1 MSELIPFTTNDVM
14 ARIIKIRGQEVLLDR
29 DVAELYGVETKR
41 INEALRN
48 NPDKFPEGYV
58 FTLQRS
64 EKQEV
69 VENFDRLKTLKHSTV
84 EPRAFTERGLYML
97 ATILKSKQATSTTLA
112 IIDSFVKLREI
123 SRNIAAL
130 HQEQDKEKQKS
141 LVQRTGELMNDLLL
155 DDGETTETES
165 TVEINLVA
173 LKFKHT
179 VKRVKKKE
187 KEDVSIGVIP
197 EPRRI
202 CRTFAT
208 SNSFLF
214 TLTLSLVSS
223 NSSFA
228 FLMFFF

>member
-14 ARIIKIRGQEVLLDR
+14 AKIIKIRGQEVLLDR

-58 FTLQRS
+58 LTLNDEESSVLRS
-64 EKQEV
+64 KISTIEQQEGKGHHSKY
-69 VENFDRLKTLKHSTV
+69 NFK
-84 EPRAFTERGLYML
+84 AFTERGLYML

-123 SRNIAAL
+123 SRNVAAL
-130 HQEQDKEKQKS
+130 HQEQDKEKQKN

-187 KEDVSIGVIP
+187 KED
-197 EPRRI
+197 
-202 CRTFAT
+202 
-208 SNSFLF
+208 
-214 TLTLSLVSS
+214 
-223 NSSFA
+223 
-228 FLMFFF
+228 

>member
-58 FTLQRS
+58 ITLNDEESVVLRS
-64 EKQEV
+64 KISTLEQQEGKGHHSKY
-69 VENFDRLKTLKHSTV
+69 NFK
-84 EPRAFTERGLYML
+84 AFTERGLYML

-187 KEDVSIGVIP
+187 KED
-197 EPRRI
+197 
-202 CRTFAT
+202 
-208 SNSFLF
+208 
-214 TLTLSLVSS
+214 
-223 NSSFA
+223 
-228 FLMFFF
+228 

>member
-1 MSELIPFTTNDVM
+1 MVPVIRLHRTVSKIMNLMNKRKLITILLTLVAMAGLGQEL
-14 ARIIKIRGQEVLLDR
+14 KIDGQEVLLDR
-29 DVAELYGVETKR
+29 DVAELYGVETR
-41 INEALRN
+41 DINKAVRN
-48 NPDKFPEGYV
+48 NPDKFPEGYI
-58 FTLQRS
+58 FTLQHS
-64 EKQEV
+64 EKQEL
-69 VENFDRLKTLKHSTV
+69 VENFHRFETLKHSTV

-187 KEDVSIGVIP
+187 KED
-197 EPRRI
+197 
-202 CRTFAT
+202 
-208 SNSFLF
+208 
-214 TLTLSLVSS
+214 
-223 NSSFA
+223 
-228 FLMFFF
+228 

>member
-1 MSELIPFTTNDVM
+1 MSDLIPFTTNDVM

-29 DVAELYGVETKR
+29 DVAELYGVETR
-41 INEALRN
+41 DINKAVRN
-48 NPDKFPEGYV
+48 NPDKFPDGYI

-64 EKQEV
+64 EKQEL
-69 VENFDRLKTLKHSTV
+69 VENFHRFETLKHSTV

-179 VKRVKKKE
+179 IKRIKKKE
-187 KEDVSIGVIP
+187 KEDKSIKEVP
-197 EPRRI
+197 LDSNRRRV
-202 CRTFAT
+202 CA
-208 SNSFLF
+208 
-214 TLTLSLVSS
+214 V
-223 NSSFA
+223 
-228 FLMFFF
+228 

>member
-1 MSELIPFTTNDVM
+1 MSDLIPFTTNDVM

-29 DVAELYGVETKR
+29 DVAELYGVETR
-41 INEALRN
+41 DINKAVRN
-48 NPDKFPEGYV
+48 NPDKFPDGYI

-64 EKQEV
+64 EKQEL
-69 VENFDRLKTLKHSTV
+69 VENFHPFETLRHSTV
-84 EPRAFTERGLYML
+84 EPRACTERGLYML

-187 KEDVSIGVIP
+187 KED
-197 EPRRI
+197 
-202 CRTFAT
+202 
-208 SNSFLF
+208 
-214 TLTLSLVSS
+214 
-223 NSSFA
+223 
-228 FLMFFF
+228 

>member
-58 FTLQRS
+58 ITLNDEESAVLRS
-64 EKQEV
+64 KISTLEQQEGKGHHSKY
-69 VENFDRLKTLKHSTV
+69 NFK
-84 EPRAFTERGLYML
+84 AFTERGLYML

-123 SRNIAAL
+123 SRNVAAL

-187 KEDVSIGVIP
+187 KED
-197 EPRRI
+197 
-202 CRTFAT
+202 
-208 SNSFLF
+208 
-214 TLTLSLVSS
+214 
-223 NSSFA
+223 
-228 FLMFFF
+228 

>member
-1 MSELIPFTTNDVM
+1 MSGLIPFTTNDVM

-41 INEALRN
+41 INEALKN

-58 FTLQRS
+58 LTLNDEESSVLRS
-64 EKQEV
+64 KISTIEQQEGKGHHSKY
-69 VENFDRLKTLKHSTV
+69 NFK
-84 EPRAFTERGLYML
+84 AFTERGLYML

-187 KEDVSIGVIP
+187 KED
-197 EPRRI
+197 
-202 CRTFAT
+202 
-208 SNSFLF
+208 
-214 TLTLSLVSS
+214 
-223 NSSFA
+223 
-228 FLMFFF
+228 

>member
-41 INEALRN
+41 INEALKN

-58 FTLQRS
+58 LTLNDEESSVLRS
-64 EKQEV
+64 KISTIEQQEGKGHHSKY
-69 VENFDRLKTLKHSTV
+69 NFK
-84 EPRAFTERGLYML
+84 AFTERGLYML

-123 SRNIAAL
+123 SRNVAAL
-130 HQEQDKEKQKS
+130 HQEQDKEKQKN

-165 TVEINLVA
+165 TVETNLVA
-173 LKFKHT
+173 LKF
-179 VKRVKKKE
+179 
-187 KEDVSIGVIP
+187 
-197 EPRRI
+197 
-202 CRTFAT
+202 
-208 SNSFLF
+208 
-214 TLTLSLVSS
+214 
-223 NSSFA
+223 
-228 FLMFFF
+228 

>member
-1 MSELIPFTTNDVM
+1 MHGASDSTASNCKQNHESYEQEKTHHHPSHPRRNGGAGARM

-58 FTLQRS
+58 FTLQPS

-69 VENFDRLKTLKHSTV
+69 VENFDRFKTLQFSTV
-84 EPRAFTERGLYML
+84 EPHAFTERGLYML

-155 DDGETTETES
+155 DDGDAPHLQQ
-165 TVEINLVA
+165 VVAAGLVDTFISVP
-173 LKFKHT
+173 LSW
-179 VKRVKKKE
+179 
-187 KEDVSIGVIP
+187 SI
-197 EPRRI
+197 
-202 CRTFAT
+202 F
-208 SNSFLF
+208 
-214 TLTLSLVSS
+214 
-223 NSSFA
+223 
-228 FLMFFF
+228 

>member
-41 INEALRN
+41 INEALKN
-48 NPDKFPEGYV
+48 NPEKFPEGYV
-58 FTLQRS
+58 ITLNDEESAVLRS
-64 EKQEV
+64 KISTLEQQEGKGHHSKY
-69 VENFDRLKTLKHSTV
+69 NFK
-84 EPRAFTERGLYML
+84 AFTERGLYML

-123 SRNIAAL
+123 SRNVAAL
-130 HQEQDKEKQKS
+130 HQEQDKEKQKN

-187 KEDVSIGVIP
+187 KED
-197 EPRRI
+197 
-202 CRTFAT
+202 
-208 SNSFLF
+208 
-214 TLTLSLVSS
+214 
-223 NSSFA
+223 
-228 FLMFFF
+228 

>member
-1 MSELIPFTTNDVM
+1 MSDLIPFTTNDVM

-29 DVAELYGVETKR
+29 DVAELYGVETR
-41 INEALRN
+41 DINKAVKN
-48 NPDKFPEGYV
+48 NPDKFPEGYI

-64 EKQEV
+64 EKQEL
-69 VENFDRLKTLKHSTV
+69 VENFHRFETLKHSTV

-141 LVQRTGELMNDLLL
+141 LVQRTGELILL

-179 VKRVKKKE
+179 VKRIKKKE
-187 KEDVSIGVIP
+187 KEP
-197 EPRRI
+197 
-202 CRTFAT
+202 
-208 SNSFLF
+208 
-214 TLTLSLVSS
+214 
-223 NSSFA
+223 
-228 FLMFFF
+228 

>member
-1 MSELIPFTTNDVM
+1 MEKQKEQVNGYLIKSDTLLPTLVAEVNSSIVVI
-14 ARIIKIRGQEVLLDR
+14 REIPVIIDR
-29 DVAELYGVETKR
+29 DLAAIYGVATR
-41 INEALRN
+41 DINKAVKN
-48 NPDKFPEGYV
+48 NPSKFPEGY
-58 FTLQRS
+58 FFEIDAA
-64 EKQEV
+64 EKKEL
-69 VENFDRLKTLKHSTV
+69 VENFHRFETLKHSTV

-123 SRNIAAL
+123 SRNVAAL

-187 KEDVSIGVIP
+187 KED
-197 EPRRI
+197 
-202 CRTFAT
+202 
-208 SNSFLF
+208 
-214 TLTLSLVSS
+214 
-223 NSSFA
+223 
-228 FLMFFF
+228 